1 MTIVFVTHENYL
13 NGASRSLIEL
23 MESKHNDHQF
33 VIVSRAKNGPF
44 QDEIKKRNI
53 KLISVP
59 YLWCCCNA
67 ENHYKMHYLRWK
79 LISGLLN
86 AISATIISYRLK
98 NHKIDI
104 IVQNSSVVDLGI
116 LLSKILKCPLV
127 CHKREFGKE
136 DFDLYPYDE
145 SKYYSNLNKMNGII
159 AVSNAVRDKLNVNKP
174 VVKTIYNGVS
184 RNNIIINKHYHISQA
199 EKMVLL
205 ISGVISEN
213 KGQKIAIS
221 AMRLLYKKG
230 INNIELWI
238 AGNGDIRSLG
248 ICSNENNFIKV
259 LGQVNDLRKIREEVD
274 VELVCSR
281 CEAFG
286 RVTVEAMLGGI
297 MVIGTRS
304 GGTVE
309 IIREGENGYLFDY
322 DDSNQLA
329 EIIERIN
336 KNRIILE
343 TFGKSACDYAKKNFL
358 IEECANNTFDFY
370 NSIVENA

>member
-23 MESKHNDHQF
+23 MECKHNDHQF

-53 KLISVP
+53 KLITVP

-67 ENHYKMHYLRWK
+67 ENHYKMHYIRWK
-79 LISGLLN
+79 LISRLLN
-86 AISATIISYRLK
+86 VISTGIISYRLK
-98 NHKIDI
+98 NQKIDI

-136 DFDLYPYDE
+136 DFDLYPYDKSE
-145 SKYYSNLNKMNGII
+145 YYSNLNKMNGII
-159 AVSNAVRDKLNVNKP
+159 TVSNAVRDKLNVNKP

-184 RNNIIINKHYHISQA
+184 RSNIIIDKHYHISQT
-199 EKMVLL
+199 EKMILL

-248 ICSNENNFIKV
+248 ICSNEKNFIKV

-274 VELVCSR
+274 IELVCSR

-322 DDSNQLA
+322 ENSNQLA
-329 EIIERIN
+329 EIIGRIN
-336 KNRIILE
+336 ENRIILE
-343 TFGKSACDYAKKNFL
+343 TFGKSARDYAKKNFL

-370 NSIVENA
+370 NSIIESS